1 MGQSGTPL
9 AKGAIVGADSAAGK
23 LIMNLHCPLQLS
35 HEWTKTAI
43 LTPIFR
49 FKWPVRMIRLFLAI
63 VMASCSAF
71 SQSAWAAH
79 AFSLYDTPKYPPGFS
94 HFDYFNPDA
103 PKGGDLYLANPD
115 SRTSF
120 DKFNPFSMKG
130 VAAAGVA
137 NLMFET
143 LAVNSADEVATM
155 YGLLAEDM
163 VLAPDRLSMTF
174 RLHPQAR
181 FNNGDAVLAEDVKY
195 SFDTLVAKGAP
206 QFKMIFADVKQCVT
220 LDARSIRFDFKS
232 ANREL
237 PLIVGGMPVFS
248 RKWAVGTPF
257 DKIQLTPPISSGPYL
272 IERFD
277 LGRAISFKRNPQ
289 YWGNDLP
296 VRKGSFNFGRILYRF
311 YKDDVARLEAFMAGE
326 FDVVVEYRAKN
337 WARAYKGPK
346 FTNRELIKTTLKHAN
361 GAGMQGFVMNLRRP
375 QFQDVRVRRAL
386 GLALDFEWMNRQ
398 LFYSQYVRIDSFFS
412 NSELG
417 AHGMPSPAELAL
429 LEPLREQL
437 DPAVFDPTP
446 LPPRTDA
453 PASLRANLLKA
464 RALFKEA
471 GWEYRDGAL
480 RNAKGE
486 VFSFEI
492 LDDQSALSR
501 IIAVYV
507 RNLEK
512 LGVAVKQRTADN
524 ALVQKRMEEFDFDMT
539 SIRFPDVV
547 SPGNDMFDM
556 LGSKAADE
564 KGSNNAWGLKDP
576 AVDKLVSALVAAD
589 SRPQLVAASR
599 ALDRVLLHKYIVV
612 PHWYSG
618 THRVAYRN
626 RFGIPATSP
635 KYYQADP
642 YVISSWWQ
650 AKPR

>member
-1 MGQSGTPL
+1 MIKFLRGALCAASLLL
-9 AKGAIVGADSAAGK
+9 ANG
-23 LIMNLHCPLQLS
+23 
-35 HEWTKTAI
+35 
-43 LTPIFR
+43 
-49 FKWPVRMIRLFLAI
+49 
-63 VMASCSAF
+63 
-71 SQSAWAAH
+71 AWAAH
-79 AFSLYDTPKYPPGFS
+79 AFSLYDTPKYPAGFT
-94 HFDYFNPDA
+94 HFDYLNPDA
-103 PKGGDLYLANPD
+103 PKGGELYLANPD
-115 SRTSF
+115 TRTSF

-163 VLAPDRLSMTF
+163 QLAPDRLSMTF
-174 RLHPQAR
+174 RLNPLAR
-181 FNNGDAVLAEDVKY
+181 FNNGDSVLADDVKY
-195 SFDTLVAKGAP
+195 SFDTLIAKGAP
-206 QFKMIFADVKQCVT
+206 QFKMIYADVKQCVV
-220 LDARSIRFDFKS
+220 LDATTVRFDFKA

-248 RKWAVGTPF
+248 RKWAAGTSF
-257 DKIQLTPPISSGPYL
+257 DKIQLTAPVASGPYL
-272 IERFD
+272 IERYD
-277 LGRAISFKRNPQ
+277 LGRSIVFKRNPD
-289 YWGNDLP
+289 YWGSALP
-296 VRKGSFNFGRILYRF
+296 TRKGSYNFDRIFYRF

-337 WARAYKGPK
+337 WARAYKGK
-346 FTNRELIKTTLKHAN
+346 QFDNGSIIKTNLKHSN
-361 GAGMQGFVMNLRRP
+361 GAGMQGFVMNLRRAP
-375 QFQDVRVRRAL
+375 FQDARVRRAL
-386 GLALDFEWMNRQ
+386 ALALDFEWMNRQ
-398 LFYSQYVRIDSFFS
+398 LFYGQYVRIDSFFS

-437 DPAVFDPTP
+437 DPAVFGPTP
-446 LPPRTDA
+446 LPPRTD
-453 PASLRANLLKA
+453 PPSSLRANLLQA
-464 RALFKEA
+464 RDLLKQA

-480 RNAKGE
+480 RNASGE
-486 VFSFEI
+486 IFTFEI

-501 IIAVYV
+501 IIGVYV

-512 LGVAVKQRTADN
+512 LGIRVRQRTADN

-539 SIRFPDVV
+539 SVRFPDVV

-576 AVDKLVSALVAAD
+576 AVDKLVSALVAANT
-589 SRPQLVAASR
+589 RAELVAASR
-599 ALDRVLLHKYIVV
+599 SLDRVLLHKYIVV
-612 PHWYSG
+612 PHWYLA

-626 RFGIPATSP
+626 RFGIPQIAP

-650 AKPR
+650 IKPR

>member
-1 MGQSGTPL
+1 MIKFL
-9 AKGAIVGADSAAGK
+9 RGALLLTSV
-23 LIMNLHCPLQLS
+23 L
-35 HEWTKTAI
+35 
-43 LTPIFR
+43 LTPS
-49 FKWPVRMIRLFLAI
+49 V
-63 VMASCSAF
+63 
-71 SQSAWAAH
+71 WAAH
-79 AFSLYDTPKYPPGFS
+79 AFSLYDTPKYPAGFT
-94 HFDYFNPDA
+94 HFDYLNPEA
-103 PKGGDLYLANPD
+103 PKGGELYLANPD

-143 LAVNSADEVATM
+143 LAINSADEIATM

-163 VLAPDRLSMTF
+163 QLAPDRLSMTF
-174 RLHPQAR
+174 RLNPQAR
-181 FNNGDAVLAEDVKY
+181 FNNGDSVLADDVKY

-206 QFKMIFADVKQCVT
+206 QFKMIFADVKQCVV
-220 LDARSIRFDFKS
+220 LDAATVRFDFKA

-248 RKWAVGTPF
+248 RKWAAGTSF
-257 DKIQLTPPISSGPYL
+257 DKIQLTAPIASGPYL
-272 IERFD
+272 IERYD
-277 LGRAISFKRNPQ
+277 LGRSIVFKRNPN
-289 YWGNDLP
+289 YWGSTLP
-296 VRKGSFNFGRILYRF
+296 TRKGSYNFDRIFYRF

-337 WARAYKGPK
+337 WARAYKGKK
-346 FTNRELIKTTLKHAN
+346 FEDGSIIKTNLRHSN

-375 QFQDVRVRRAL
+375 QFQDIRVRHAL
-386 GLALDFEWMNRQ
+386 ALALDFEWMNRQ
-398 LFYSQYVRIDSFFS
+398 LFYGQYVRIDSFFS

-417 AHGMPSPAELAL
+417 AHGLPSPAELAL
-429 LEPLREQL
+429 LEPLRAQL
-437 DPAVFDPTP
+437 DPAVFGPAP
-446 LPPRTDA
+446 LPPRTDS
-453 PASLRANLLKA
+453 PSSLRANLLQA
-464 RALFKEA
+464 RELLKQA

-486 VFSFEI
+486 VFGFEI
-492 LDDQSALSR
+492 LDDQSSLSR
-501 IIAVYV
+501 IIGVYV

-512 LGVAVKQRTADN
+512 LGIQVRQRTADN

-539 SIRFPDVV
+539 SVRFPDVV

-576 AVDKLVSALVAAD
+576 AVDKLVSALVAANT
-589 SRPQLVAASR
+589 RPELVAASR

-612 PHWYSG
+612 PHWYLA

-626 RFGIPATSP
+626 RFGIPQVPP

-650 AKPR
+650 VKPR

>member
-1 MGQSGTPL
+1 
-9 AKGAIVGADSAAGK
+9 
-23 LIMNLHCPLQLS
+23 
-35 HEWTKTAI
+35 
-43 LTPIFR
+43 
-49 FKWPVRMIRLFLAI
+49 MIRFLFSLLLTI
-63 VMASCSAF
+63 CTFASH
-71 SQSAWAAH
+71 SAWAAH
-79 AFSLYDTPKYPPGFS
+79 AFSLYDTPKYSLGFT
-94 HFDYFNPDA
+94 HFDYFNPNA

-143 LAVNSADEVATM
+143 LAINSADEVATM
-155 YGLLAEDM
+155 YGLLADDM

-174 RLHPQAR
+174 HLNPLAR
-181 FNNGDAVLAEDVKY
+181 FNNGDAVLADDVKY
-195 SFDTLVAKGAP
+195 AFDTLVAKGAP
-206 QFKMIFADVKQCVT
+206 QFKMIFADVKRCEVIDVLT
-220 LDARSIRFDFKS
+220 VRFDFKS

-248 RKWAVGTPF
+248 RKWAAGTPF
-257 DKIQLTPPISSGPYL
+257 DKIQLTAPISSGPYL

-277 LGRAISFKRNPQ
+277 LGRAISFKRNPA
-289 YWGNDLP
+289 YWGTDLP

-311 YKDDVARLEAFMAGE
+311 YNDDVARLEAFMAGE

-346 FTNRELIKTTLKHAN
+346 FNNGELIKTTLRHSN

-398 LFYSQYVRIDSFFS
+398 LFYSQYVHIDSFFS

-417 AHGMPSPAELAL
+417 AHGLPSPAELSL
-429 LEPLREQL
+429 LEPLRDQL
-437 DPAVFDPTP
+437 DPAVFGPTP
-446 LPPRTDA
+446 LPPRTDP
-453 PASLRANLLKA
+453 PASLRANLLQA
-464 RALFKEA
+464 RELFRQA
-471 GWEYRDGAL
+471 GWNYRDGAL

-501 IIAVYV
+501 IIGVYV

-512 LGVAVKQRTADN
+512 LGVNVRQRTADF

-539 SIRFPDVV
+539 SVRFPDVV

-576 AVDKLVSALVAAD
+576 VVDKLVSALVAAD
-589 SRPQLVAASR
+589 SRSQLVAASR

-612 PHWYSG
+612 PHWYSA

-626 RFGIPATSP
+626 RFGKPEISP

-650 AKPR
+650 VRPR